1 MSDLEITAGPLPTP
15 EAHALC
21 AEVPGCLGCLP
32 PGGSGLVRRV
42 SGERHV
48 VRRLMEMGLLPGTP
62 VAVVRVA
69 PLGDPLE
76 LRLRGYALS
85 IRRHEAMGIEIELA
99 P

>member
-1 MSDLEITAGPLPTP
+1 LSGLALPL
-15 EAHALC
+15 AHEQC
-21 AEVPGCLGCLP
+21 AQTPGCLGCLP
-32 PGGSGLVRRV
+32 PGGSGIVRRV

-62 VAVVRVA
+62 VSVARIA

-85 IRRHEAMGIEIELA
+85 IRRLEAMGIEIEIA
-99 P
+99 PGRP